1 MPTVWCLLMMIRT
14 VCTSSSERPPLLFLL
29 KVFWSVR
36 PSWLRAGWVCSLLV
50 LSLAGAGLVSAQTVS
65 PQTLEPSDNAA
76 VELTADPAGEL
87 SDELAALEARALAGE
102 SAAQFALGSRYLHGE
117 GVVADNFEAL
127 RWFTLAADQDNAN
140 AQYNIA
146 VMYLNGLG
154 VIKDEAEAMEWFVKA
169 ADNGDR
175 QSQFTL
181 GVAMFNGQLG
191 APQNMPEA
199 YKWFTLAGA
208 GGHQSAAANAVLI
221 QELLPP
227 SEVARIQD
235 EVRQWIEQFNQRLA
249 ASQQP

>member
-1 MPTVWCLLMMIRT
+1 
-14 VCTSSSERPPLLFLL
+14 LLFLL
-29 KVFWSVR
+29 KAFWSVR
-36 PSWLRAGWVCSLLV
+36 AFWLRAGWVCSLFV
-50 LSLAGAGLVSAQTVS
+50 LCLAGAGLASAQTVS
-65 PQTLEPSDNAA
+65 PQTVEPSDNAA
-76 VELTADPAGEL
+76 VELTAERA
-87 SDELAALEARALAGE
+87 DELAALEARALAGE

-169 ADNGDR
+169 ANNGDR